1 MSTPSTTP
9 QANIPEVDESEILAD
24 IKEWAGIES
33 PSKDG
38 VAVNKV
44 VDVAENAMETLGM
57 DITRRPGRD
66 GFGDCVIARSPWGGD
81 GPGILIMAHLDT
93 VHPHGTIDEA
103 LKLEE
108 RDGYLYG
115 PGVYDMK
122 GGACLGVAALRQF
135 VRAGRETPLPIT
147 FLFTPDE
154 EVGSPTSR
162 DLIEALG
169 QANKYVLVLEPG
181 RDGNKVVTARK
192 GCARYVIRAHGR
204 PSHAGMRHQDGVSA
218 VLETARQ
225 IAKIEALTDYETG
238 VTANVGLWTG
248 GSGANV
254 RPALAEIEVDIRLPD
269 DISAEATCA
278 VMDSLSPVDPEVR
291 LEIEG
296 GLNRPPYPKTD
307 AIAEL
312 HERAEAL
319 ALDIGMESLDDTATG
334 GFSDGNFTA
343 ALGIPTLDGLG
354 VDGDG
359 AHTEEERLLIASI
372 KPRTQLI
379 IRLLE
384 TLE

>member
-1 MSTPSTTP
+1 MNAPR
-9 QANIPEVDESEILAD
+9 NMPEIDPAEILAD
-24 IKEWAGIES
+24 IKHWAGIES

-44 VDVAENAMETLGM
+44 VDVAQASMEALGM
-57 DITRRPGRD
+57 SVTRRPGRD
-66 GFGDCVIARSPWGGD
+66 GYGDCVVARSPWGGD

-93 VHPHGTIDEA
+93 VHPHGTVDGP
-103 LKLEE
+103 LKVEE

-122 GGACLGVAALRQF
+122 GGACLGVAALRQL
-135 VRAGRETPLPIT
+135 VRAGRETPLPVT
-147 FLFTPDE
+147 YLFTPDE

-162 DLIEALG
+162 DLIEKLG
-169 QANKYVLVLEPG
+169 LANKYVLVLEPG

-192 GCARYVIRAHGR
+192 GCARYVVRVHGR
-204 PSHAGMRHQDGVSA
+204 PSHAGLRHQDGASA
-218 VLETARQ
+218 ILEAARQ
-225 IAKIEALTDYETG
+225 IARIEALTDYETG
-238 VTANVGLWTG
+238 VTANVGLWNGGTG
-248 GSGANV
+248 VNV
-254 RPALAEIEVDIRLPD
+254 RPGFSEFEIDIRVPD
-269 DISAEATCA
+269 DASAEAACA
-278 VMDSLSPVDPEVR
+278 TIDSLTPVDPEVR

-296 GLNRPPYPKTD
+296 GLNRPPYPKTE
-307 AIAEL
+307 AIATL
-312 HERAEAL
+312 L
-319 ALDIGMESLDDTATG
+319 AHAQGLASEQDMILDDTTTG

-359 AHTEEERLLIASI
+359 AHTEQERLLLNSV

-384 TLE
+384 TLN

>member
-1 MSTPSTTP
+1 
-9 QANIPEVDESEILAD
+9 
-24 IKEWAGIES
+24 
-33 PSKDG
+33 
-38 VAVNKV
+38 
-44 VDVAENAMETLGM
+44 
-57 DITRRPGRD
+57 
-66 GFGDCVIARSPWGGD
+66 
-81 GPGILIMAHLDT
+81 HLDT
-93 VHPHGTIDEA
+93 VHPHGTLEGK

-122 GGACLGVAALRQF
+122 GGACLGVAALRQL

-147 FLFTPDE
+147 YLFTPDE

-162 DLIEALG
+162 DLIEEMGL
-169 QANKYVLVLEPG
+169 ANKYVLVLEPG

-192 GCARYVIRAHGR
+192 GCARYLIRAHGR

-218 VLETARQ
+218 VLEAARQ

-254 RPALAEIEVDIRLPD
+254 RPALSEFEVDVRLPD
-269 DISAEATCA
+269 DESAKLACA
-278 VMDSLSPVDPEVR
+278 MLDGLSPVDPEVR

-296 GLNRPPYPKTD
+296 GLNRPPYPKTP
-307 AIAEL
+307 AIAAL
-312 HERAEAL
+312 HAHAQSLAEQV
-319 ALDIGMESLDDTATG
+319 GMASLEDTATG

-359 AHTEEERLLIASI
+359 AHTEDERLILASI
-372 KPRTQLI
+372 KPRTELL

-384 TLE
+384 TLD

>member
-1 MSTPSTTP
+1 MTD
-9 QANIPEVDESEILAD
+9 ARNMPEIDPAEILAD
-24 IKEWAGIES
+24 IKQWAGIES

-38 VAVNKV
+38 VAVNRV
-44 VDVAENAMETLGM
+44 VDTAEAAMAALGFKL
-57 DITRRPGRD
+57 TRRPGRD
-66 GFGDCVIARSPWGGD
+66 GYGDCVVARSPWGGD
-81 GPGILIMAHLDT
+81 GPGILIMSHLDT
-93 VHPHGTIDEA
+93 VHPHGTIQGP

-122 GGACLGVAALRQF
+122 GGACLGVAALRQL
-135 VRAGRETPLPIT
+135 VRAGRETPLPVT
-147 FLFTPDE
+147 YLFTPDE

-162 DLIEALG
+162 DLIEEMG
-169 QANKYVLVLEPG
+169 RANKYVLVLEPG

-192 GCARYVIRAHGR
+192 GCARYVVRAHGR
-204 PSHAGMRHQDGVSA
+204 PSHAGVRHQDGVSA
-218 VLETARQ
+218 ILEAARQ

-238 VTANVGLWTG
+238 VTTNVGLWNG

-254 RPALAEIEVDIRLPD
+254 RPAFSEFEIDVRVPD
-269 DISAEATCA
+269 DATATTACA
-278 VMDSLSPVDPEVR
+278 FIDSLVPVNPEVR

-307 AIAEL
+307 AIAGL
-312 HERAEAL
+312 LAHAQDLAAEQDMVL
-319 ALDIGMESLDDTATG
+319 EDTTTG

-359 AHTEEERLLIASI
+359 AHTEAERMLISSI
-372 KPRTQLI
+372 KPRTQLL

-384 TLE
+384 TLR

>member
-1 MSTPSTTP
+1 MNE
-9 QANIPEVDESEILAD
+9 ARNMPEIDPAEILTD
-24 IKEWAGIES
+24 IKQWAGIES

-38 VAVNKV
+38 VAVNRV
-44 VDVAENAMETLGM
+44 VDVAEAAMAALGM
-57 DITRRPGRD
+57 RIRRRPGRD
-66 GFGDCVIARSPWGGD
+66 GFGDCVVARSSWGGD

-93 VHPHGTIDEA
+93 VHPHGTIDGP

-122 GGACLGVAALRQF
+122 GGACLGVAALRQL
-135 VRAGRETPLPIT
+135 VRAGRETPLPVT

-162 DLIEALG
+162 DLIEELG
-169 QANKYVLVLEPG
+169 LANKYVLVLEPG

-192 GCARYVIRAHGR
+192 GCARYLVRVQGR

-218 VLETARQ
+218 VLEAARQ
-225 IAKIEALTDYETG
+225 IARIEALTDYETG
-238 VTANVGLWTG
+238 VTANVGLWSG
-248 GSGANV
+248 GTGANV
-254 RPALAEIEVDIRLPD
+254 RPGASEFEVDVRVPD
-269 DISAEATCA
+269 AASATATCA
-278 VMDSLSPVDPEVR
+278 FIDALKPIDPAAR

-296 GLNRPPYPKTD
+296 GMNRPPYPKTE
-307 AIAEL
+307 AIAAL
-312 HERAEAL
+312 LAHAQGLAAEQA
-319 ALDIGMESLDDTATG
+319 MRLDDTATG

-343 ALGIPTLDGLG
+343 ALGVPTLDGLG

-359 AHTEEERLLIASI
+359 AHTEDERLLLASI
-372 KPRTQLI
+372 KPRTQLL

-384 TLE
+384 TLR

>member
-1 MSTPSTTP
+1 MS
-9 QANIPEVDESEILAD
+9 QQQNMPEIDPAEILAD
-24 IKEWAGIES
+24 IKQWAGIES

-44 VDVAENAMETLGM
+44 VDVAEAAMGALGM
-57 DITRRPGRD
+57 QITRRPGRD
-66 GFGDCVIARSPWGGD
+66 GFGDCVVARSPWGGD

-122 GGACLGVAALRQF
+122 GGACLGVAALRQL
-135 VRAGRETPLPIT
+135 VRAGRETPLPVT
-147 FLFTPDE
+147 YLFTPDE

-162 DLIEALG
+162 DLIEQLG
-169 QANKYVLVLEPG
+169 LANKYVLVLEPG

-192 GCARYVIRAHGR
+192 GCARYVVRAHGK

-218 VLETARQ
+218 VLEAARQ

-254 RPALAEIEVDIRLPD
+254 RPALSEFEIDIRVPD
-269 DISAEATCA
+269 HASAEATCA
-278 VMDSLSPVDPEVR
+278 VIDGLTPVDPEVR

-296 GLNRPPYPKTD
+296 GMNRPPYPKTD
-307 AIAEL
+307 VIEGLLSHAQGLAAEQ
-312 HERAEAL
+312 
-319 ALDIGMESLDDTATG
+319 DMVLDDVATG

-343 ALGIPTLDGLG
+343 ALGVPTLDGLG

-359 AHTEEERLLIASI
+359 AHTEEERMLVSSI
-372 KPRTQLI
+372 KPRTQLL

-384 TLE
+384 TLR

>member
-1 MSTPSTTP
+1 MSR
-9 QANIPEVDESEILAD
+9 QRNLPEIDPAEILAD
-24 IKEWAGIES
+24 IKTWAAIES

-38 VAVNKV
+38 VAVNRV
-44 VDVAENAMETLGM
+44 VDVAESAMTGLGM
-57 DITRRPGRD
+57 QIQRRPGRD
-66 GFGDCVIARSPWGGD
+66 GFGDCVVARSPWGGD
-81 GPGILIMAHLDT
+81 GPGVLIMAHLDT
-93 VHPHGTIDEA
+93 VHPHGTLQGK

-122 GGACLGVAALRQF
+122 GGACLGLAALRHL
-135 VRAGRETPLPIT
+135 VRAGRETPLPVT
-147 FLFTPDE
+147 YLFTPDE

-162 DLIEALG
+162 DLIERLG
-169 QANKYVLVLEPG
+169 LANKYVLVLEPG

-192 GCARYVIRAHGR
+192 GCARYVVRAHGR

-218 VLETARQ
+218 VLEAARQ
-225 IAKIEALTDYETG
+225 IARIEALTDYATG
-238 VTANVGLWTG
+238 VTANVGLWSG

-254 RPALAEIEVDIRLPD
+254 RPAFSEFEVDVRLPD
-269 DISAEATCA
+269 DASAEAACA
-278 VMDSLSPVDPEVR
+278 MLDGLTPVDPEVR

-296 GLNRPPYPKTD
+296 GINRPPYPKTA
-307 AIAEL
+307 AIAAL
-312 HERAEAL
+312 LAHAQGLAAEQDMPL
-319 ALDIGMESLDDTATG
+319 EDVATG

-359 AHTEEERLLIASI
+359 AHTEDERLLLASI
-372 KPRTQLI
+372 KPRTQLL

-384 TLE
+384 TLR

>member
-1 MSTPSTTP
+1 MSAQT
-9 QANIPEVDESEILAD
+9 NMPEVDPAEILAD
-24 IKEWAGIES
+24 IKQWAGVES

-38 VAVNKV
+38 AAVNRV
-44 VDVAENAMETLGM
+44 VDLAEAAMVGLGM
-57 DITRRPGRD
+57 TTKRRPGRD
-66 GFGDCVIARSPWGGD
+66 GFGDCVVARSPWGGD
-81 GPGILIMAHLDT
+81 GPGVLIMAHLDT
-93 VHPHGTIDEA
+93 VHPHGTIDGP

-122 GGACLGVAALRQF
+122 GGACLGLAALRQF
-135 VRAGRETPLPIT
+135 VRAGLETPLPVT

-162 DLIEALG
+162 DLIEELG
-169 QANKYVLVLEPG
+169 LANKYVLVLEPG

-192 GCARYVIRAHGR
+192 GCARYVVRVHGK
-204 PSHAGMRHQDGVSA
+204 PSHAGLRHQDGASA
-218 VLETARQ
+218 ILEAARQ
-225 IAKIEALTDYETG
+225 ISKVEALTDYDSG

-248 GSGANV
+248 GSGVNV
-254 RPALAEIEVDIRLPD
+254 RPAASEFEIDLRVPD
-269 DISAEATCA
+269 EKHAEAACH
-278 VMDSLSPVDPEVR
+278 VIDNLIPVDQEVW

-296 GLNRPPYPKTD
+296 GMNRPPYPKTE
-307 AIAEL
+307 AIAALLAHAQEL
-312 HERAEAL
+312 AAEQ
-319 ALDIGMESLDDTATG
+319 DMTLDDTATG

-359 AHTEEERLLIASI
+359 AHTEEERLLLGSI
-372 KPRTQLI
+372 KPRTQLL

-384 TLE
+384 TLR

>member
-1 MSTPSTTP
+1 MT
-9 QANIPEVDESEILAD
+9 AARNMPEIDPAEILAD
-24 IKEWAGIES
+24 IKQWAGVES

-38 VAVNKV
+38 EAVNRV
-44 VDVAENAMETLGM
+44 VDLAEAAMVGLGM
-57 DITRRPGRD
+57 ATTRRPGRD
-66 GFGDCVIARSPWGGD
+66 GYGDCVVARSPWGGD

-93 VHPHGTIDEA
+93 VHPHGTIDGP

-122 GGACLGVAALRQF
+122 GGACLGLAALRQL

-147 FLFTPDE
+147 YLFTPDE

-162 DLIEALG
+162 DLIEKLG
-169 QANKYVLVLEPG
+169 LANKYVLVLEPG

-192 GCARYVIRAHGR
+192 GCARYVVRVQGR
-204 PSHAGMRHQDGVSA
+204 PSHAGLRHQDGVSA
-218 VLETARQ
+218 VLEAARQ
-225 IAKIEALTDYETG
+225 IARIEAITDYETG

-248 GSGANV
+248 GTGVNV
-254 RPALAEIEVDIRLPD
+254 RPGFSEFEIDVRVPD
-269 DISAEATCA
+269 EASAEAACA
-278 VMDSLSPVDPEVR
+278 IIDGLSPVDPEAR
-291 LEIEG
+291 IEIEG
-296 GLNRPPYPKTD
+296 GMNRPPYPKTQ
-307 AIAEL
+307 AIADL
-312 HERAEAL
+312 LTHAQGLAAEQDMPL
-319 ALDIGMESLDDTATG
+319 EDVSTG

-359 AHTEEERLLIASI
+359 AHTEEERLLVNSI
-372 KPRTQLI
+372 KPRTQLL

>member
-1 MSTPSTTP
+1 MN
-9 QANIPEVDESEILAD
+9 AARNMPEIDPAEILAD
-24 IKEWAGIES
+24 IKQWSGIES

-38 VAVNKV
+38 VAVNRV
-44 VDVAENAMETLGM
+44 VDVAEAAMAGLGM
-57 DITRRPGRD
+57 TITRRPGRD
-66 GFGDCVIARSPWGGD
+66 GYGDCVVARSPWGGD

-93 VHPHGTIDEA
+93 VHPHGTLEGK

-108 RDGYLYG
+108 RDGCLYG

-122 GGACLGVAALRQF
+122 GGACLGVAALRQL
-135 VRAGRETPLPIT
+135 VRAGHETPLPIT
-147 FLFTPDE
+147 YLFTPDE

-162 DLIEALG
+162 DLIEEMGL
-169 QANKYVLVLEPG
+169 ANKYVLVLEPG

-192 GCARYVIRAHGR
+192 GCARYLIRAHGR

-218 VLETARQ
+218 VLEAARQ

-254 RPALAEIEVDIRLPD
+254 RPALSEFEVDVRLPND
-269 DISAEATCA
+269 ESAKAACA
-278 VMDSLSPVDPEVR
+278 ILDGLTPVDPEVR

-296 GLNRPPYPKTD
+296 GLNRPPYPKTP
-307 AIAEL
+307 AIAAL
-312 HERAEAL
+312 HAYAQSLAEK
-319 ALDIGMESLDDTATG
+319 IGMTSLEDTATG

-359 AHTEEERLLIASI
+359 AHTEDERLILASI
-372 KPRTQLI
+372 KPRTELL

-384 TLE
+384 SLD

>member
-1 MSTPSTTP
+1 MAA
-9 QANIPEVDESEILAD
+9 QA
-24 IKEWAGIES
+24 
-33 PSKDG
+33 
-38 VAVNKV
+38 
-44 VDVAENAMETLGM
+44 
-57 DITRRPGRD
+57 
-66 GFGDCVIARSPWGGD
+66 
-81 GPGILIMAHLDT
+81 
-93 VHPHGTIDEA
+93 
-103 LKLEE
+103 
-108 RDGYLYG
+108 
-115 PGVYDMK
+115 
-122 GGACLGVAALRQF
+122 
-135 VRAGRETPLPIT
+135 
-147 FLFTPDE
+147 
-154 EVGSPTSR
+154 
-162 DLIEALG
+162 
-169 QANKYVLVLEPG
+169 
-181 RDGNKVVTARK
+181 
-192 GCARYVIRAHGR
+192 
-204 PSHAGMRHQDGVSA
+204 HAGMRHQDGVSA

-269 DISAEATCA
+269 DVSAEATCA

-312 HERAEAL
+312 HMNAQEAL

-359 AHTEEERLLIASI
+359 AHTEEERPPHRLHQTAHAVNYPAVGDAGVGAFQANPPYIIPGPNTKSPLESSASVTPI
-372 KPRTQLI
+372 NVKKLPPGPNVI
-379 IRLLE
+379 
-384 TLE
+384 